1 MGFRAAFSST
11 TCLDTIGSHQ
21 FSQAKLQASVSAE
34 TFAAFRE
41 SITGGTALNDGARN
55 EIASAMA
62 NFAIGLGATN
72 FCHKFYPLRYHDGRA
87 NSGGKLNTF
96 LDLDYGHPDTLKPIV
111 GGAETFDGF
120 KLFFSETDGSSFPNG
135 GLRNTHTAAA
145 YMSWDKTSP
154 PYVRNGTL
162 YIPSAFV
169 TYMGDALDHKTPLL
183 RSQEAIN
190 KEGIRL
196 LRHLGDETA
205 QEVVSNVGCEQEYF
219 LVDRDHYNARPDLV
233 MSGRMLFGGVSE
245 REQEGC
251 EQYFGPPNP
260 RARAFMDAISAD
272 FVKMGISMNV
282 FHNEVAP
289 AQHELC
295 PVFCLTN
302 VAADQN
308 VLAMEIMSEVAASH
322 GLTVLFHEKPF
333 AGVNGNG
340 KHCNWGLNTDSGKNL
355 FKPGKTAE
363 SQSDFIASLAALAY
377 ALNNHGDV
385 LRCGVASAG
394 NDHRLGAQEAPPAIV
409 SLYTGRVLEQH
420 LTNIVNDG
428 ADLAGYNPSVDGQM
442 LSFGTSAVEAVP
454 ASAEDRN
461 RTAPF
466 PFCGN
471 RFEFRAVGAS
481 QNIAMPL
488 TYVNTAVAAGFS
500 ALSERIESGL
510 SARDAVAEV
519 LQENFRVIFNGDGY
533 SAEWVDEAERRG
545 LANLTNATKALATL
559 DSDKNKKLFAS
570 CNVFGEHELTAR
582 KDILLGE
589 VANAIVIEAKTA
601 LRMVETGYAPAFAT
615 DLKTYADAGLE
626 AGERRSIYE
635 AVQEQAGVLADAISA
650 FPDDGSALDQ
660 AEYASDVLRPAMNEL
675 RGFVD
680 KGEGLCEASLVPYAG
695 YQQILFDHQSE

>member
-1 MGFRAAFSST
+1 M
-11 TCLDTIGSHQ
+11 
-21 FSQAKLQASVSAE
+21 
-34 TFAAFRE
+34 
-41 SITGGTALNDGARN
+41 
-55 EIASAMA
+55 
-62 NFAIGLGATN
+62 
-72 FCHKFYPLRYHDGRA
+72 
-87 NSGGKLNTF
+87 
-96 LDLDYGHPDTLKPIV
+96 DLDYGHPDTLKPLV
-111 GGAETFDGF
+111 AGPGTFDGG

-169 TYMGDALDHKTPLL
+169 TYLGDALDHKTPLL

-190 KEGIRL
+190 TEGVRL

-205 QEVVSNVGCEQEYF
+205 QQVVSNVGCEQEYF

-260 RARAFMDAISAD
+260 RARAFMDTISAEL
-272 FVKMGISMNV
+272 VKLGISMNV

-289 AQHELC
+289 AQHETC

-308 VLAMEIMSEVAASH
+308 ILAMEVMAEVAAAH
-322 GLTVLFHEKPF
+322 GLTALFHEKPF
-333 AGVNGNG
+333 AGVNGSG
-340 KHCNWGLNTDSGKNL
+340 KHCNWGLNTDTGKNL
-355 FKPGKTAE
+355 FNPGKTAE
-363 SQSDFIASLAALAY
+363 TQTDFIASLAALAF

-409 SLYTGRVLEQH
+409 SLYTGSVLEQH
-420 LTNIVNDG
+420 LSAIVNEG
-428 ADLAGYNPSVDGQM
+428 AELAGYNPSVSGSM
-442 LSFGTSAVEAVP
+442 LSFGTNAVEAVP

-481 QNIAMPL
+481 QNIALPL
-488 TYVNTAVAAGFS
+488 TFVNTAVAAGFS
-500 ALSERIESGL
+500 ALSDKIEGGQSV
-510 SARDAVAEV
+510 RDAVAET
-519 LQENFRVIFNGDGY
+519 LEENFRVIFNGDGY
-533 SAEWVDEAERRG
+533 SADWVVEAEKRG
-545 LANLTNATKALATL
+545 LPNLNNATKALSTF
-559 DSDKNKKLFAS
+559 DSDKNKELFS
-570 CNVFGEHELTAR
+570 STKVFGAHEVTAR

-589 VANAIVIEAKTA
+589 VAGAILIEARTA
-601 LRMVETGYAPAFAT
+601 LRMVETGYKPAFAT
-615 DLKTYADAGLE
+615 DLKTYSDADFTSGD
-626 AGERRSIYE
+626 RR
-635 AVQEQAGVLADAISA
+635 AVYNIV
-650 FPDDGSALDQ
+650 
-660 AEYASDVLRPAMNEL
+660 
-675 RGFVD
+675 
-680 KGEGLCEASLVPYAG
+680 
-695 YQQILFDHQSE
+695 